1 MKIVSK
7 SIIGLELDSKEIRA
21 VEVSGS
27 KQKPVVINWGTIELP
42 EGIVKGGRVSD
53 KQLFPVYL
61 TKLFNENGFKS
72 KDVILGVNNQD
83 VIVRFANLPKVSKDK
98 IKNMIRFQAKDYIPV
113 PIEEIELDYIVLDE
127 KNTEN
132 GEQLNLM
139 LVGARR
145 NMLKDFIEVFTNA
158 RLTVREIDSTML
170 ALGRSALIESVDGNF
185 ALACFNNDIG
195 NILIFSNGV
204 LSVARSVTI
213 PQSNE
218 LTRQKM
224 ENIAEI
230 LLTEIKTSVGYHK
243 MQKNEDIDKIFVM
256 GNCEEQKIVADN
268 LKETTGLTVITPDPY
283 ISLNYKAHKGD
294 FKTFHAPDY
303 LASISLAIRGLGEK

>member
-1 MKIVSK
+1 MKIWNK

-27 KQKPVVINWGTIELP
+27 KQKPTVINWGKIKLP
-42 EGIVKGGRVSD
+42 EGIVKGGRISD

-72 KDVILGVNNQD
+72 KEVILGVNNQD
-83 VIVRFANLPKVSKDK
+83 IIVRFATFPKVPADK
-98 IKNMIRFQAKDYIPV
+98 VKNMIRFQAKDYIPV

-170 ALGRSALIESVDGNF
+170 ALGRSVLIESDGGNF
-185 ALACFNNDIG
+185 ALVCFNNDMG

-218 LTRQKM
+218 LTRQKI